1 MIANPFFGLGRMFS
15 THPDPVKRIAR
26 LRAMAAGR

>member
-1 MIANPFFGLGRMFS
+1 MIANPFFGRGDLFS
-15 THPDPVKRIAR
+15 THPAPQKRIAR